1 MFLRG
6 FGLGSVFCAARH
18 HPSDQARGG
27 LARKV
32 EGCKGEIFRIMTSLF
47 DSGTLGDIAIS
58 NRIIMAPMTRSRAA
72 PGDLPTD
79 LHVEYYRQRAS
90 AGLIIAEGT
99 HPSPAG
105 KGYCR
110 TPGIFSP
117 EQVAAWKRV
126 TDAVHAEGGR
136 IVLQLMHVGR
146 IACRLNKDPDAETVA
161 PSAIQAKAKLF
172 TEAGMM
178 EVEAPRALETHEIA
192 GVIEDYAQATRN
204 AMAAGF
210 DGVELHC
217 ASGYLPMQF
226 LSTGTNKRTD
236 QYGGSAANRVRFVV
250 EAIEAMAAAAGAGRV
265 GFRICPG
272 NPYNDVSDENPAETY
287 STLLDTLNGKGLAYL
302 HLIDLK
308 GVGVDSLALA
318 KMHWSGPLIL
328 NESLTFEQGQEL
340 VGSGTADAVSFGRL
354 YISNPDLV
362 ERFRDGAPLAAFNVK
377 TLYSPGPEGFVD
389 YPTRDARASA

>member
-1 MFLRG
+1 
-6 FGLGSVFCAARH
+6 
-18 HPSDQARGG
+18 
-27 LARKV
+27 
-32 EGCKGEIFRIMTSLF
+32 MTSLF

-90 AGLIIAEGT
+90 AGLIITEGA

-117 EQVAAWKRV
+117 EQVAAWKKV

-136 IVLQLMHVGR
+136 IVVQLMHVGR

-161 PSAIQAKAKLF
+161 PSAIRANAKLF
-172 TEAGMM
+172 TEAGMQD
-178 EVEAPRALETHEIA
+178 VEEPRALETHEIA
-192 GVIEDYAQATRN
+192 GVIEEYAQATRN
-204 AMAAGF
+204 ALAAGF

-217 ASGYLPMQF
+217 TSGYLPAQF

-236 QYGGSAANRVRFVV
+236 QYGGSVANRIRFVV
-250 EAIEAMAAAAGAGRV
+250 EAIEAMTAVAGAGRV

-272 NPYNDVSDENPAETY
+272 NPYNDLSDENPTETY
-287 STLLDTLNGKGLAYL
+287 STLLEALDGKGLAYL
-302 HLIDLK
+302 HLINVK
-308 GVGVDSLALA
+308 GLGVDSMGIA
-318 KMHWSGPLIL
+318 KAHWNGPLVL
-328 NESLTFEQGQEL
+328 NESFTYELGQEA
-340 VGSGTADAVSFGRL
+340 VSSGTADAVSFGRL
-354 YISNPDLV
+354 FISNPDLV
-362 ERFRDGAPLAAFNVK
+362 ERFREGARLAAFDVK
-377 TLYSPGPEGFVD
+377 TLYSPGPEGFTD
-389 YPTRDARASA
+389 YPTRDALVSA

>member
-1 MFLRG
+1 
-6 FGLGSVFCAARH
+6 
-18 HPSDQARGG
+18 
-27 LARKV
+27 
-32 EGCKGEIFRIMTSLF
+32 MTSLF
-47 DSGTLGDIAIS
+47 DAGTLGDIAIS
-58 NRIIMAPMTRSRAA
+58 NRIVMAPMTRSRAA

-110 TPGIFSP
+110 TPGIFSQ
-117 EQVAAWKRV
+117 EQVAAWKKV

-146 IACRLNKDPDAETVA
+146 VACRENKDPDAETVA
-161 PSAIQAKAKLF
+161 PSAIRANVKLY
-172 TEAGMM
+172 TEVGML
-178 EVEAPRALETHEIA
+178 ETVEPRALETSEIP
-192 GVIEDYAQATRN
+192 GVIEEYAQATRN
-204 AMAAGF
+204 ALAAGF

-250 EAIEAMAAAAGAGRV
+250 ETIEAMTAVAGAGRV

-272 NPYNDVSDENPAETY
+272 NPFNDITDDNPAETY
-287 STLLDTLNGKGLAYL
+287 STLLDALDGKGLAYL
-302 HLIDLK
+302 HLIELK
-308 GVGVDSLALA
+308 NVGVDSRAVA
-318 KMHWSGPLIL
+318 KAHWHGPLIL
-328 NESLTFEQGQEL
+328 NESLTFEDGQKL
-340 VGSGTADAVSFGRL
+340 VGEGAADAVSYGRP
-354 YISNPDLV
+354 YIANPDLV
-362 ERFRDGAPLAAFNVK
+362 ERFREGAPLAQFDIK
-377 TLYSPGPEGFVD
+377 TLYSPGAEGFTD
-389 YPTRDARASA
+389 YPTRHGAAA